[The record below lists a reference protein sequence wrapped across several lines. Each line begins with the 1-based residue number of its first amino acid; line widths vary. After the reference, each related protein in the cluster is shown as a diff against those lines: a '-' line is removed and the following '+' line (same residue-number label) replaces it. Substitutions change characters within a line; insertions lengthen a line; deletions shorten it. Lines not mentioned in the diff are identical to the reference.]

1 MDGFE
6 DVQVWIHVETAF
18 VAEMRF
24 IYVIVVI
31 YVMKC
36 EYIVVQMQ
44 ENRLCRR
51 PTVGKAGA
59 FSQQGLAL
67 PTATEVVG
75 KALFNYLKKQ
85 KNK

>member
-24 IYVIVVI
+24 IYDIVVI

-36 EYIVVQMQ
+36 EYM
-44 ENRLCRR
+44 
-51 PTVGKAGA
+51 
-59 FSQQGLAL
+59 
-67 PTATEVVG
+67 
-75 KALFNYLKKQ
+75 
-85 KNK
+85 